1 MELVHYNYDNFQ
13 RISNIKST
21 MNYIYMAFE
30 VSFILKLKNKKKKK
44 KTFQLFKNKTD
55 RLMKIRH

>member
-30 VSFILKLKNKKKKK
+30 VSFFLKLKKKKK
-44 KTFQLFKNKTD
+44 KKEDIST
-55 RLMKIRH
+55 I